1 MSQKIV
7 QQKYIV
13 LLIVFILCFIAS
25 AILSFIP
32 PEEAC
37 GGSETGCYIIN
48 TSKYAG
54 TIGIKNCYFG
64 LIAFSILIIL
74 TIYHILKPKKYK
86 KQLILIG
93 LIIGSV
99 FALYFIYLQ
108 LIVIKACC
116 QYCMV
121 VDIGTLLGLA
131 IALFWKEK

>member
-1 MSQKIV
+1 MKYK
-7 QQKYIV
+7 QKYVI
-13 LLIVFILCFIAS
+13 LLIIFILCFIAS

-37 GGSETGCYIIN
+37 GGSETGCYII
-48 TSKYAG
+48 SQSEYAE
-54 TIGIKNCYFG
+54 TIGVKNCYFG

-74 TIYHILKPKKYK
+74 NIIYLKKPKKYK

-99 FALYFIYLQ
+99 FAIYFIYLQ
-108 LIVIKACC
+108 FIVIQACC
-116 QYCMV
+116 QFCMV

-131 IALFWKEK
+131 TALFWKEK

>member
-1 MSQKIV
+1 MKHK
-7 QQKYIV
+7 QKYIV
-13 LLIVFILCFIAS
+13 LLIIFIICLIAS

-37 GGSETGCYIIN
+37 GGNDTGCNIVN
-48 TSKYAG
+48 ESPYAE

-64 LIAFSILIIL
+64 LIVFSVLIIF
-74 TIYHILKPKKYK
+74 TIGHILKPKKYK

-99 FALYFIYLQ
+99 FAVYFIYLQ
-108 LIVIKACC
+108 LIIIKACC
-116 QYCMV
+116 PYCMV

-131 IALFWKEK
+131 ILLFWKEK

>member
-1 MSQKIV
+1 MKHK
-7 QQKYIV
+7 QKYV
-13 LLIVFILCFIAS
+13 TLLIIFIICLIAS
-25 AILSFIP
+25 IILSFIP
-32 PEEAC
+32 SEEAC
-37 GGSETGCYIIN
+37 GGSETGCYIV
-48 TSKYAG
+48 SQSEYAQ

-64 LIAFSILIIL
+64 LIVFSILIIL

-93 LIIGSV
+93 LLIGSA
-99 FALYFIYLQ
+99 FAAYFIYLQ
-108 LIVIKACC
+108 LIVIQACC

>member
-1 MSQKIV
+1 MKHN
-7 QQKYIV
+7 QKYVI
-13 LLIVFILCFIAS
+13 LLIIFIICLIAS

-37 GGSETGCYIIN
+37 GGSETGCYIVN
-48 TSKYAG
+48 QSEYAQ
-54 TIGIKNCYFG
+54 TIGINNCYFG
-64 LIAFSILIIL
+64 LIAFSVLIIL

-93 LIIGSV
+93 LIIGSI

-108 LIVIKACC
+108 FIVIQACC

-131 IALFWKEK
+131 IFLFWKEK

>member
-1 MSQKIV
+1 MNHK
-7 QQKYIV
+7 QKYVI
-13 LLIVFILCFIAS
+13 LLVIFIIGLIAS

-32 PEEAC
+32 PEKAC
-37 GGSETGCYIIN
+37 GGDETSCNIVN
-48 TSKYAG
+48 ESPYAK

-64 LIAFSILIIL
+64 LIVFSVLITL

-93 LIIGSV
+93 LITGSILAV
-99 FALYFIYLQ
+99 YFIYLQ

-116 QYCMV
+116 PYCMV

-131 IALFWKEK
+131 IVLFWKEK

>member
-1 MSQKIV
+1 MKYK
-7 QQKYIV
+7 QKYII
-13 LLIVFILCFIAS
+13 LLIIFVLCFIAS

-37 GGSETGCYIIN
+37 GNIDGGCYIIN
-48 TSKYAG
+48 TSEHAE

-64 LIAFSILIIL
+64 LIAFSVLILL
-74 TIYHILKPKKYK
+74 TICHILKPKKYK

-99 FALYFIYLQ
+99 FAAYFIYLQ
-108 LIVIKACC
+108 FIVIQACC

-131 IALFWKEK
+131 TALFWKEK

>member
-1 MSQKIV
+1 MNHK
-7 QQKYIV
+7 QKYIV
-13 LLIVFILCFIAS
+13 LLIIFIICLIAS

-32 PEEAC
+32 PEKAC
-37 GGSETGCYIIN
+37 GGDETSCNIVSE
-48 TSKYAG
+48 SPYAK

-64 LIAFSILIIL
+64 LIIFSVLIIL
-74 TIYHILKPKKYK
+74 TICHILKPKKYK

-93 LIIGSV
+93 LIAGSV
-99 FALYFIYLQ
+99 LAVYFIYLQ

-121 VDIGTLLGLA
+121 VDIGTLLGLV

>member
-1 MSQKIV
+1 MKYR
-7 QQKYIV
+7 QKYLV
-13 LLIVFILCFIAS
+13 LLITFILCFIAS

-37 GGSETGCYIIN
+37 GSIDSGCYIIN

-64 LIAFSILIIL
+64 LIAFSVLILL
-74 TIYHILKPKKYK
+74 TICYILKPKKYK
-86 KQLILIG
+86 KQLILVG

-99 FALYFIYLQ
+99 FAAYFIYLQ
-108 LIVIKACC
+108 LIVIQACC

-121 VDIGTLLGLA
+121 VDIGILLGLA
-131 IALFWKEK
+131 TALFWKEK

>member
-1 MSQKIV
+1 MKYK
-7 QQKYIV
+7 QKYII
-13 LLIVFILCFIAS
+13 LLIIFILCFIAS
-25 AILSFIP
+25 VILSFIP

-37 GGSETGCYIIN
+37 GGTDTGCYVIN
-48 TSKYAG
+48 TSEYAG
-54 TIGIKNCYFG
+54 VIGVKNCYFG

-74 TIYHILKPKKYK
+74 TICHILKPKKYK

-99 FALYFIYLQ
+99 FAVYFIWLQ
-108 LIVIKACC
+108 LIVIQACC
-116 QYCMV
+116 QYCMI